1 LQSKTAMVGSHR
13 IGILLAR
20 RNIGLQAGLIRM
32 HFFDVTDIMLY
43 IEKYTTV
50 TGIQRVS
57 FEVIKRMIERH
68 GAQAVRLSY
77 WDRKRH
83 EYLSIESSF
92 IAEMDEFDPD
102 ILSSVFFGRSA
113 RSHLDTPPMLHRYR
127 NHPLKYHLHSLRLN
141 YQALRGNEGHF
152 NKHGSSISEWRKF
165 RASAPQKTNSKLSNL
180 DRQPVLEIAKSGDPL
195 IILGASW
202 NIEGLS
208 ECFQSLKDSHNMKIS
223 QMVYDLI
230 PILMPEHIASDFSE
244 EFYLWLKAS
253 TSYCTNYFVDSKN
266 TARDLALFM
275 DEIDVVRPIMTVPLA
290 QNFHMADPKRTA
302 SYISPSARLTSYRAR
317 VDYSK
322 GIQRDI
328 LNLSKMPFVLVVGT
342 MESRKNIWRLAQ
354 AWQRLSRETDGLD
367 LPKLVFAGKPGWHN
381 EDFNQLIK
389 ATGNLGGWIQ
399 FANNPT
405 DTELAYLYETCVF
418 TAMVSLYE
426 GWGLPI
432 GESLFFG
439 KTAVVANNSS
449 MPEVGGDMVE
459 YCDAHSI
466 DSIYAACR
474 KLITEPKHR
483 ATLEARIAGTKLRTW
498 DDVTSDFVEFL
509 IT

>member
-1 LQSKTAMVGSHR
+1 
-13 IGILLAR
+13 
-20 RNIGLQAGLIRM
+20 M
-32 HFFDVTDIMLY
+32 HFFDITDIMLY

-68 GAQAVRLSY
+68 GTQAVRLSY
-77 WDRKRH
+77 WDRKRR
-83 EYLSIESSF
+83 EYLSIESEF
-92 IAEMDEFDPD
+92 MAEMDEFDPD
-102 ILSSVFFGRSA
+102 ILSSVFFGRGA
-113 RSHLDTPPMLHRYR
+113 RSHLDTPPILYRYR
-127 NHPLKYHLHSLRLN
+127 NHPLKYRWHSLRLS
-141 YQALRGNEGHF
+141 YYALRHNEGPF
-152 NKHGSSISEWRKF
+152 DKHGSSIAEWRDF
-165 RASAPQKTNSKLSNL
+165 QASASQNTKTKLINL
-180 DRQPVLEIAKSGDPL
+180 KRQPVLEIAKSGDCL
-195 IILGASW
+195 IVLGASW

-208 ECFQSLKDSHNMKIS
+208 EYFQTLKDHHDIKIS

-230 PILMPEHIASDFSE
+230 PILMPEHISCDFSE

-253 TSYCTNYFVDSKN
+253 TGYCTNYFVDSKN

-275 DEIDVVRPIMTVPLA
+275 DEIGVVRPIKTVPLA
-290 QNFHMADPKRTA
+290 QNFHMADPKKVT
-302 SYISPSARLTSYRAR
+302 SYINPSDRLVNYKAR
-317 VDYSK
+317 VDCSK
-322 GIQRDI
+322 GIQRNV

-342 MESRKNIWRLAQ
+342 MESRKNTWRLAQ
-354 AWQRLSRETDGLD
+354 AWQRLSREGDGFD
-367 LPKLVFAGKPGWHN
+367 LPKLVFAGKPGWYN

-405 DTELAYLYETCVF
+405 DTEVAYLYKTCVF

-474 KLITEPKHR
+474 KLITEPEHR
-483 ATLEARIAGTKLRTW
+483 ATLEAKIASTKLRTW